1 MRLLQGRRSY
11 GTGVLGHHEQGSL
24 APVEAE
30 EKRGGGCG
38 IGWIEGRRKLVVVGS
53 MWNSRRIL
61 ERVAAAMTGGWD
73 ISLNFR
79 VGPVYIVRG

>member
-1 MRLLQGRRSY
+1 MMGSCGRSSGRGRGSNPSRSRTRREQEARLRLA
-11 GTGVLGHHEQGSL
+11 VVIEQRTQ
-24 APVEAE
+24 V
-30 EKRGGGCG
+30 
-38 IGWIEGRRKLVVVGS
+38 VVVGS

-73 ISLNFR
+73 IYLNFR